1 MSHISINNP
10 HISHHLNYHHTKDIY
25 MESNGKRYWRG
36 LEELENDL
44 DYVKNAEKEFSDA
57 PTIVEDGT
65 QPNRRDFLKLMGFS
79 VAAVSVAACQTPI
92 KKAIP
97 YLMKPAEL
105 DPSIANYYASAYFE
119 DGDYASVL
127 VKTREG
133 RPIKIEGNSLSTIT
147 GGKTSAKAQASV
159 LSLYDTERYQ
169 GFMKGKDKIKT
180 ADADKE
186 IQEKLGS
193 ANAIRIISPTIIS
206 PSTLAAIKIFTDKYE
221 GAQHIMYDAVSASG
235 ILEANKESFGKAV
248 IPSYDFSK
256 ANVIVSI
263 NCDFLGTWLSP
274 VEFSR
279 QYAKTRKL
287 GKEKKEM
294 SRFYA
299 FEARFSITG
308 ANADYRT
315 AVKPSQEGA
324 VVASLYKK
332 ITGSD
337 TFKDEKIDKMLN
349 RAVKDLKAAQGK
361 ALVVSGS
368 NDPTV
373 QTVINAINNE
383 LGSYGSTID
392 LDTPSHLRKGSDKDM
407 DKFIDEV
414 KGGTVDA
421 VIFYGANPCY
431 NHPRGKDLKEALGKV
446 KIKVS
451 FAMRPNETTSI
462 CDYVCPNHHYLESW
476 GDAEPKKGHFNLI
489 QPTITPIF
497 NTRQAQESLLIWA
510 NAKTTNFHDFVRGHW
525 SKNLYP
531 VAKEAGQS
539 FDVFW
544 ANTLHD
550 GVLTAKG
557 VVAKPTEEK
566 KEGKA
571 EEKTET
577 PRVAVVGKFKG
588 DVEGALSDIAKE
600 YKADASADLE
610 LQVYEKVGIG
620 SGMHANNPW
629 LQELPDPIT
638 RACWGNYVSISQPT
652 AKKKE
657 LSQGDVVNVKVG
669 GVTIKLPVL
678 IQPGQANDCILIA
691 IGYGRTTTGKVAK
704 GVGADVFP
712 LVNKTGYQTG
722 VTITK
727 TGEYDEIAQT
737 QTHHTIMGRDIIQ
750 EASLGEYKA
759 KASAGRNMI
768 MIHTDEGPKR
778 PTDISLWKG
787 HTYPNHS
794 WSLVIDLNSC
804 TGCGACVVACQAEN
818 NVPIVGKK
826 EVLNRR
832 EMHWIRIDRY
842 YSSDA
847 NPTEDEIKEGKGKV
861 KEGSYGEMEIASDN
875 PDVTFMPLMCQ
886 HCNNAPCE
894 TVCPVLA
901 TTHSN
906 EGMNQ
911 MTYNRCIGTR
921 YCANNCPFKVR
932 RFNWFHYAED
942 HRFPDINTTQ
952 TNDLGRMVLNPDV
965 TVRSRGVMEK
975 CTLCVQRIQAGKLEA
990 KKEKRRP
997 MDGEIQTACSQ
1008 VCPTSAITFGDLLD
1022 ENSQIAKMI
1031 AEEHDKRAYHLLEE
1045 INVKAQIAYLTKIR
1059 NTDEKKAMFKADEH
1073 GGGHEEHK
1081 EHKGEKHEK
1090 TEKHS

>member
-1 MSHISINNP
+1 
-10 HISHHLNYHHTKDIY
+10 

-44 DYVKNAEKEFSDA
+44 EFVKNAEKEFSDA
-57 PTIVEDGT
+57 PTVVEEGSN
-65 QPNRRDFLKLMGFS
+65 PNRRDFLKLLGFS
-79 VAAVSVAACQTPI
+79 VAAVSVAACQAPI

-105 DPSIANYYASAYFE
+105 DPSIANYYASSYFE
-119 DGDYASVL
+119 DGDYASIL

-133 RPIKIEGNSLSTIT
+133 RPIKIEGNPLSTIT
-147 GGKTSAKAQASV
+147 VGKTSAKAQASV

-169 GFMKGKDKIKT
+169 GFMKGKDKISIEK
-180 ADADKE
+180 ADEE
-186 IQEKLGS
+186 IKAKLDGAS
-193 ANAIRIISPTIIS
+193 NIRLISTTIIS
-206 PSTLAAIKIFTDKYE
+206 PSTTAAIKVFLDKYK
-221 GAQHIMYDAVSASG
+221 GAKHIMYDAVSASG
-235 ILEANKESFGKAV
+235 ILEANKESFGKA
-248 IPSYDFSK
+248 ILPSYDFSK
-256 ANVIVSI
+256 AEVIVGI

-274 VEFSR
+274 VEFSA
-279 QYAKTRKL
+279 QFAKGRKL
-287 GKEKKEM
+287 SKEKKEM

-299 FEARFSITG
+299 FESRFSITG

-315 AVKPSQEGA
+315 AIKPSQEGA

-332 ITGSD
+332 LTGTD
-337 TFKDEKIDKMLN
+337 TFKDAKINEKLD
-349 RAVKDLKAAQGK
+349 RAVKNLKAAQGK

-368 NDPTV
+368 NDADV
-373 QTVINAINNE
+373 QQIVNAINHE
-383 LGSYGSTID
+383 LGSYGTTID
-392 LDTPSHLRKGSDKDM
+392 INTPSHLRQGIDANM
-407 DKFIDEV
+407 NAFIDEI
-414 KGGTVDA
+414 KSVDA
-421 VIFYGANPCY
+421 VIFFGVNPCY
-431 NHPRGKDLKEALGKV
+431 NHSRGKELKEGLGSV
-446 KIKVS
+446 KTKIS
-451 FAMRPNETTSI
+451 FSLRPNETSAL
-462 CDYVCPNHHYLESW
+462 CDYVCPTHHYLESW
-476 GDAEPKKGHFNLI
+476 GDAQPKEGHFNLI

-510 NAKTTNFHDFVRGHW
+510 NAKTTNFYDFVRSYW
-525 SKNLYP
+525 NKSLFPAQKQQKN
-531 VAKEAGQS
+531 
-539 FDVFW
+539 FDEFW
-544 ANTLHD
+544 AVSLHD
-550 GVLTAKG
+550 GVFAG
-557 VVAKPTEEK
+557 DAVAKAVDEK
-566 KEGKA
+566 KEAKQPA
-571 EEKTET
+571 TDTLAVVK
-577 PRVAVVGKFKG
+577 PRVMVAGAFKG
-588 DVEGALSDIAKE
+588 DVEGALADIAKE
-600 YKADASADLE
+600 YKTEASADLE
-610 LQVYEKVGIG
+610 IQVYEKIGIG

-629 LQELPDPIT
+629 LQELPDPIS
-638 RACWGNYVSISQPT
+638 RACWGNYVCISQVT

-657 LSQGDVVNVKVG
+657 LSQGDVVKVTVG
-669 GVTIKLPVL
+669 SHTFKLPIL
-678 IQPGQANDCILIA
+678 IQPGQANDSIAVA
-691 IGYGRTTTGKVAK
+691 IGYGRSVTGKVAK
-704 GVGADVFP
+704 GVGVDVFP
-712 LVNKTGYQTG
+712 LVNKKGYQTS

-727 TGEYDEIAQT
+727 TGEYEEIAQT

-750 EASLGEYKA
+750 EASLTEYKA
-759 KASAGRNMI
+759 KASAGRNII

-794 WSLVIDLNSC
+794 WSLIIDLNAC

-847 NPTEDEIKEGKGKV
+847 NPTEEEIKNSKGAR
-861 KEGSYGEMEIASDN
+861 KEGSYGEMEIPSDN
-875 PDVTFMPLMCQ
+875 PDVTFMPMMCQ

-906 EGMNQ
+906 EGLNQ

-942 HRFPDINTTQ
+942 TRFTDINNTQ

-975 CTLCVQRIQAGKLEA
+975 CTLCVQRIQAGKLDA

-997 MDGEIQTACSQ
+997 KDGDIQTACSQ
-1008 VCPTSAITFGDLLD
+1008 VCPTDAIVFGDMLD
-1022 ENSQIAKMI
+1022 ESSQIAKMI

-1059 NTDEKKAMFKADEH
+1059 NTDETKARFKADEH
-1073 GGGHEEHK
+1073 GGHEEHK
-1081 EHKGEKHEK
+1081 EHKEEKGEKHEK
-1090 TEKHS
+1090 SEKHG